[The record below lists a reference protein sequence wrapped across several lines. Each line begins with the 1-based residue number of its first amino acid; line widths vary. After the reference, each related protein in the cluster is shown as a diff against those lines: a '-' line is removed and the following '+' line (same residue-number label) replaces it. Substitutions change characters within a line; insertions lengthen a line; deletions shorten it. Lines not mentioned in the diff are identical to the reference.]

1 MKAGGYQVESSDEG
15 LMTDEI
21 SDCLRPVI
29 LAVKAVGGDEAAKW
43 AFEIQ
48 IADHVGFIYDNEL
61 AELRDGS

>member
-29 LAVKAVGGDEAAKW
+29 RAVNADRGDEAAKW
-43 AFEIQ
+43 AFEMQ
-48 IADHVGFIYDNEL
+48 IADRVGFICDDEL